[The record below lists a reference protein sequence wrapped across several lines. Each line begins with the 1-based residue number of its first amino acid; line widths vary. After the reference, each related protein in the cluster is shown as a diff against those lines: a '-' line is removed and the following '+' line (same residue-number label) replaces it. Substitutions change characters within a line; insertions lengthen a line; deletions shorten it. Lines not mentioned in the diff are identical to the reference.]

1 MGSSQQFSLRWNN
14 YLKHITCAFDT
25 LRTEEDLVDV
35 NFRDL
40 FKENPCQHPVI
51 IFRNVKFDDLAALV
65 DFMYQGEVNVVQE
78 QLASFLTTAELL
90 AVQGLTDGSG
100 KDNDSLV
107 EDDMDIPNEPEIQL
121 QNTSSKTTDNKRMK
135 SPLSPMPYHAVD
147 LQPDAPPS
155 KRRKCRENANANAEK
170 AASNAVSAKDSESK
184 TSESQ
189 TTTGSDPVEI
199 IPLMPNLK
207 LEMPEY
213 LVQDG
218 SSCSY
223 EDQSLGDGSLN
234 KIGIED
240 TSSNTPDHDQKPDIS
255 QTFYSSSQSTSDT
268 LDLKHQSADVGHL
281 LSKPSTS
288 GERLTQEAV
297 QERAGDTAGGG
308 GGGSGGVSATAGHV
322 SDDDEYGGRSE
333 DAELLFR
340 CRICLKGFKHP
351 MSLTLHKDLH
361 TGQTRCPICQRIFSR
376 SYDMKSHLLRIH
388 KCTLSV
394 DAKLSFASDDR
405 SLRAESEHDTTTTAN
420 TSIGIHRS
428 MEQQQEQ
435 RLEQLTTTRRGDH
448 RQQNEYTRRGRS
460 KTLHDVTGRWVCDV
474 CGRVYNL
481 IRRNKFIESHA
492 RTPAWSLHS
501 PGSFCDKCG
510 ITFTTQH
517 ALLRHVTSKHEE
529 PRTSTAYCN
538 ICKRFFKTKWSLA
551 THTSKY
557 HRN

>member
-1 MGSSQQFSLRWNN
+1 MYFTRSSMGSSQQFSLRWNN

-35 NFRDL
+35 TLSCEGKRIRAHKMLLSACSTYFRDL

-90 AVQGLTDGSG
+90 AVQGLTDGTG

-107 EDDMDIPNEPEIQL
+107 EDEMEIPNEPEIQL
-121 QNTSSKTTDNKRMK
+121 QNTSSKSMDSKRNK
-135 SPLSPMPYHAVD
+135 SPSSPLPYHAVD

-155 KRRKCRENANANAEK
+155 KRRKCRENANANANANANTNTEK
-170 AASNAVSAKDSESK
+170 AAGNALAGKDSENK
-184 TSESQ
+184 TSENQ
-189 TTTGSDPVEI
+189 TSTGSDPVEI

-223 EDQSLGDGSLN
+223 EDQSLGDSSLN

-240 TSSNTPDHDQKPDIS
+240 TSSTTPDHDQKPDIS
-255 QTFYSSSQSTSDT
+255 QTFYSSSQSTSDN
-268 LDLKHQSADVGHL
+268 LDLKHQSTDVGKKYNRHL
-281 LSKPSTS
+281 LSKPGTS

-297 QERAGDTAGGG
+297 Q
-308 GGGSGGVSATAGHV
+308 
-322 SDDDEYGGRSE
+322 
-333 DAELLFR
+333 
-340 CRICLKGFKHP
+340 
-351 MSLTLHKDLH
+351 
-361 TGQTRCPICQRIFSR
+361 
-376 SYDMKSHLLRIH
+376 
-388 KCTLSV
+388 
-394 DAKLSFASDDR
+394 
-405 SLRAESEHDTTTTAN
+405 
-420 TSIGIHRS
+420 
-428 MEQQQEQ
+428 
-435 RLEQLTTTRRGDH
+435 
-448 RQQNEYTRRGRS
+448 
-460 KTLHDVTGRWVCDV
+460 
-474 CGRVYNL
+474 
-481 IRRNKFIESHA
+481 ESHA

-517 ALLRHVTSKHEE
+517 ALLRHITSKHEE
-529 PRTSTAYCN
+529 SRTSTAYCN
-538 ICKRFFKTKWSLA
+538 ICQRFFKTKWSLA
-551 THTSKY
+551 THNSKY

>member
-35 NFRDL
+35 TLSCEGKRIRAHKMLLSACSTYFRDL

-90 AVQGLTDGSG
+90 AVQGLTDGTG

-107 EDDMDIPNEPEIQL
+107 EDDLEIPNEPEIQL
-121 QNTSSKTTDNKRMK
+121 QNASSKSTDSKRNK
-135 SPLSPMPYHAVD
+135 SPSSPLPYHSVD

-155 KRRKCRENANANAEK
+155 KRRKCRENANTNAEK
-170 AASNAVSAKDSESK
+170 TAGNALATKDTDNKSSENQ
-184 TSESQ
+184 TS
-189 TTTGSDPVEI
+189 TGSDPVEI

-223 EDQSLGDGSLN
+223 EDQSLGDSSLN

-255 QTFYSSSQSTSDT
+255 QTFYSSSQPTSDN

-281 LSKPSTS
+281 LSKPGTS

-297 QERAGDTAGGG
+297 QE
-308 GGGSGGVSATAGHV
+308 
-322 SDDDEYGGRSE
+322 
-333 DAELLFR
+333 L
-340 CRICLKGFKHP
+340 
-351 MSLTLHKDLH
+351 
-361 TGQTRCPICQRIFSR
+361 
-376 SYDMKSHLLRIH
+376 
-388 KCTLSV
+388 
-394 DAKLSFASDDR
+394 
-405 SLRAESEHDTTTTAN
+405 
-420 TSIGIHRS
+420 
-428 MEQQQEQ
+428 
-435 RLEQLTTTRRGDH
+435 
-448 RQQNEYTRRGRS
+448 
-460 KTLHDVTGRWVCDV
+460 
-474 CGRVYNL
+474 
-481 IRRNKFIESHA
+481 HA

-510 ITFTTQH
+510 ISFTTQH
-517 ALLRHVTSKHEE
+517 ALLRHITSKHEE
-529 PRTSTAYCN
+529 TRPSTAYCN
-538 ICKRFFKTKWSLA
+538 ICERFFKTKWSLA
-551 THTSKY
+551 THNSKY

>member
-1 MGSSQQFSLRWNN
+1 MWKRWRLESERTTGYNYKSSMGSSQQFSLRWNN

-35 NFRDL
+35 TLSCEGKRIRAHKMLLSACSTYFRDL

-90 AVQGLTDGSG
+90 AVQGLTDGTG

-107 EDDMDIPNEPEIQL
+107 EDDMEIPNEPEIQL
-121 QNTSSKTTDNKRMK
+121 QNASSKSTDSKRNK
-135 SPLSPMPYHAVD
+135 SPSSPLPYHAVD

-170 AASNAVSAKDSESK
+170 AASNALSSKDTENK
-184 TSESQ
+184 TSENQ
-189 TTTGSDPVEI
+189 TSTGSDPVEI

-223 EDQSLGDGSLN
+223 EDQSLGDSSLN

-255 QTFYSSSQSTSDT
+255 QTFYSSSQSTSDN
-268 LDLKHQSADVGHL
+268 LDLKHQPADVGHL

-297 QERAGDTAGGG
+297 QDSRTVVIEQPSHSCKLCGKTFWNRDSMYKHMNMHKGTTQCPVCHKVLSRTTHMKRHLRNRHGWL
-308 GGGSGGVSATAGHV
+308 GVG
-322 SDDDEYGGRSE
+322 
-333 DAELLFR
+333 
-340 CRICLKGFKHP
+340 
-351 MSLTLHKDLH
+351 
-361 TGQTRCPICQRIFSR
+361 
-376 SYDMKSHLLRIH
+376 
-388 KCTLSV
+388 
-394 DAKLSFASDDR
+394 
-405 SLRAESEHDTTTTAN
+405 TTAAAAAAAVASAAAAAAAAAT
-420 TSIGIHRS
+420 TSNATVVPGVPVVTS
-428 MEQQQEQ
+428 
-435 RLEQLTTTRRGDH
+435 
-448 RQQNEYTRRGRS
+448 
-460 KTLHDVTGRWVCDV
+460 VTGGASVPADASA
-474 CGRVYNL
+474 G
-481 IRRNKFIESHA
+481 
-492 RTPAWSLHS
+492 TPAPPTPISVSSAAIARQNAGS
-501 PGSFCDKCG
+501 PTDGLDSNTTYTTIRIRESSVER
-510 ITFTTQH
+510 IT
-517 ALLRHVTSKHEE
+517 SS
-529 PRTSTAYCN
+529 P
-538 ICKRFFKTKWSLA
+538 IP
-551 THTSKY
+551 
-557 HRN
+557 